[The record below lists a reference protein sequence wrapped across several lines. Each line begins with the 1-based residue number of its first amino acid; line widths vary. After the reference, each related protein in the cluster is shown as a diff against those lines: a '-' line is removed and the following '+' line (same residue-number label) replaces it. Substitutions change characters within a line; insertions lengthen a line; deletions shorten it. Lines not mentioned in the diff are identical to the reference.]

1 MQALENQFQK
11 NKQISDNISRY
22 KKDPTTNQTVVNGL
36 LVYENGR
43 YRRSGSSYLSI
54 ATPRS
59 SHSARSLKAPSIK
72 LSNSKI
78 GLRDKGRGVGLS
90 ESRRSSRASVRSKA
104 ESHKSLSGRFP
115 VVEHKIPKLNR
126 QIAKPQDS
134 SLSRTSARKVD
145 SQRSISKGYANL
157 NSSYSG
163 QGQRPHKTYASAR
176 NEKLLKHIYK
186 LN

>member
-11 NKQISDNISRY
+11 NRQISDNISRY
-22 KKDPTTNQTVVNGL
+22 KRDPSTNQTVVNGL

-78 GLRDKGRGVGLS
+78 GIKGRDRDFGLTD
-90 ESRRSSRASVRSKA
+90 SRRSSRASIRSKA
-104 ESHKSLSGRFP
+104 ESHKSLSQRFP
-115 VVEHKIPKLNR
+115 VVEHKIPRISKPVTR
-126 QIAKPQDS
+126 QNLTAQSRGS
-134 SLSRTSARKVD
+134 SRKVD
-145 SQRSISKGYANL
+145 SQRSLSRNPGKL
-157 NSSYSG
+157 NSSYGG
-163 QGQRPHKTYASAR
+163 QASRPHPTYASAR
-176 NEKLLKHIYK
+176 NERLLKHIYK

>member
-1 MQALENQFQK
+1 MQALESQFQK
-11 NKQISDNISRY
+11 NRQISDNISRY
-22 KKDPTTNQTVVNGL
+22 KKDPSTSQTVVNGV

-78 GLRDKGRGVGLS
+78 GLRGNDKMIGLND
-90 ESRRSSRASVRSKA
+90 SRRSSRASVRSKA
-104 ESHKSLSGRFP
+104 ESHRSISGRFP
-115 VVEHKIPKLNR
+115 VVQHKIPKITR
-126 QIAKPQDS
+126 PVARPVQGSISRES
-134 SLSRTSARKVD
+134 SRKVD
-145 SQRSISKGYANL
+145 SQRSFSRGNNKL
-157 NSSYSG
+157 NSSYTGSASK
-163 QGQRPHKTYASAR
+163 PHQSYTSAR
-176 NEKLLKHIYK
+176 NERLLKQIYK